1 MALDL
6 RTATPNRFRIDMSY
20 ALTYPLTIC
29 VTVRFPKSRRS
40 QFSTQLL
47 SGQTGVYSLPF
58 SRFDPG
64 IVISSA
70 SAYSMDLYQ
79 DVDGGCHYFNG
90 MHVRFAPDG
99 GRFAQVCSVWVSD
112 VVTGLRMLTVY
123 RDGQTIKNANY
134 TSCTSSP
141 FNDTLGPTPI
151 TGNASMILGYRRTGT
166 STFGAA
172 APLQID
178 EIVAWRTAL
187 NAAEVRLYNNIT
199 TSAGL
204 TQGATGSTTTPIAR
218 YSFEGGSFANS
229 VANSSLGDLGPVG
242 YTGAYSLPFPSLSA
256 ANYSTVL
263 STLSNVT
270 NPHGSYVLGRSDA
283 LYMTSGGFGRT
294 LVSFCFDFRNQGS
307 FMNLPCLDIDATRI
321 TTSNI
326 GNQYAF
332 CWYSNTTANS
342 LSVQTGC
349 CGGTTVSN
357 AYTLG
362 AWNRGCILIDGRS
375 PLSVK
380 ATLFVNGTYIANTSQ
395 AFGSPYP
402 EAYYNIENAGLQLPQ
417 SSTMIDEL
425 VVYDGL
431 MSTTDIATDYNG
443 FQTSSPTIG
452 ATAAPSPAP
461 TTAPTGLPSAA
472 PTGLPSAAPT
482 GLPTVAPTTAA
493 PTGLPSAAPTSLP
506 TAAPSGLPTAV
517 PSSLPSAAPTS
528 LPSATPSS
536 LPTVAP
542 TTASPTGLPTA
553 APTGLPTS
561 VPTGAPTAVPSAAPS
576 AAPTSVPTGAP
587 TAVPSAAPSV
597 ASPTSA
603 TTDAPTAPPT
613 TLAPTRSP
621 TLSPSEAPTAPPSEE
636 PTALPT
642 DSPSAPATSATP
654 TAPPTAAPTVALA
667 VVANVT
673 APDAPVTLALGI
685 VTVTLE
691 LTENASTPV
700 LLTARRLRAVD
711 LASVL
716 QTITTPFPADLV
728 PVTGVVFTGAV
739 PYVLRVTI
747 DTSLASPY
755 VAAGRTVRTLVAAE
769 WVEPGSLCAPN
780 NASVVTTVDGAF
792 VTTYVCHTDA
802 VLVVADPRGTTQRS
816 CPAGKYSCDCT
827 ATEAFSAA
835 PAHRALYLVSL
846 LLHAAAS
853 VFEYEYGGRD
863 VSLPFRALA
872 YAFLIAAA
880 ALYPLEDTDTTWTI
894 GGLDYYVLRY
904 GLLLGPSIVA
914 AAAFAI
920 GATTRWSS
928 LSRRGSQL
936 QGTPLAWVGYD
947 PFPNAPLQIKRF
959 HRAIRWLHQV
969 VLAIALAFAIELVWA
984 NGSVVVL
991 VFLAGVFLETLT
1003 PAAESKLPECERR
1016 YYGLTR
1022 AIVVAGLLLC
1032 AAVLL
1037 AEPCGGSYGADRP
1050 ATILA

>member
-1 MALDL
+1 
-6 RTATPNRFRIDMSY
+6 
-20 ALTYPLTIC
+20 
-29 VTVRFPKSRRS
+29 
-40 QFSTQLL
+40 
-47 SGQTGVYSLPF
+47 
-58 SRFDPG
+58 
-64 IVISSA
+64 
-70 SAYSMDLYQ
+70 MDLYQ
-79 DVDGGCHYFNG
+79 DVDGGCHYFSG
-90 MHVRFAPDG
+90 MHTRLAPDG
-99 GRFAQVCSVWVSD
+99 GRFAQYCSVWVTD
-112 VVTGLRMLTVY
+112 VTTGLRMLSVY
-123 RDGQTIKNANY
+123 RDGQIMKVTNY
-134 TSCTSSP
+134 TSCTSYP
-141 FNDTLGPTPI
+141 FNETLGPTPLKWDS
-151 TGNASMILGYRRTGT
+151 GMLLGYRRTFQN
-166 STFGAA
+166 STHTVYGQPSPVQF
-172 APLQID
+172 D

-187 NAAEVRLYNNIT
+187 NAAEIRLYHNISS
-199 TSAGL
+199 SAGL
-204 TQGATGSTTTPIAR
+204 MQGANGSTTTPIAR
-218 YSFEGGSFANS
+218 YTFESGSFANS
-229 VANSSLGDLGPVG
+229 VANSHLGNLAPVG
-242 YTGAYSLPFPSLSA
+242 YSGAFALPWPAISA
-256 ANYSTVL
+256 ANYSTTL
-263 STLSNVT
+263 SILSNVT
-270 NPHGSYVLGRSDA
+270 NPHGSYVLGQANA
-283 LYMTSGGFGRT
+283 LYMTTGGFGRT

-321 TTSNI
+321 ATSNI

-362 AWNRGCILIDGRS
+362 AWNRGCVLIDGRS

-380 ATLFVNGTYIANTSQ
+380 ATLFVNGVYIANTSQ
-395 AFGSPYP
+395 AFASPYP

-431 MSTTDIATDYNG
+431 MSTTDIMTDYNG
-443 FQTSSPTIG
+443 FLTASPTAG
-452 ATAAPSPAP
+452 STFAP
-461 TTAPTGLPSAA
+461 TLAPTSAPVAA
-472 PTGLPSAAPT
+472 PTGVPTAVPTRAPT
-482 GLPTVAPTTAA
+482 AVPSVAPTTAA
-493 PTGLPSAAPTSLP
+493 PTSVPSAAPSSLP
-506 TAAPSGLPTAV
+506 SAV
-517 PSSLPSAAPTS
+517 PTSLPSAAPTS
-528 LPSATPSS
+528 LPSASPTSLPSESPTSLPSALPSS
-536 LPTVAP
+536 LPSAT
-542 TTASPTGLPTA
+542 PTGL
-553 APTGLPTS
+553 
-561 VPTGAPTAVPSAAPS
+561 PSAAPS
-576 AAPTSVPTGAP
+576 SLPFAA
-587 TAVPSAAPSV
+587 PSAAPSV
-597 ASPTSA
+597 ASPTS
-603 TTDAPTAPPT
+603 DSTAPPT
-613 TLAPTRSP
+613 VAPT
-621 TLSPSEAPTAPPSEE
+621 LNPSDAPTAPPSEE

-642 DSPSAPATSATP
+642 DGPSAPATSATP
-654 TAPPTAAPTVALA
+654 TVLPTAAPTVALA

-673 APDAPVTLALGI
+673 APNAPVTLALGI

-691 LTENASTPV
+691 LTENASAPV

-739 PYVLRVTI
+739 FYVLRVTI

-835 PAHRALYLVSL
+835 PAHRSLYLVSL

-853 VFEYEYGGRD
+853 VFEFEYGGRD

-914 AAAFAI
+914 AVAFAI
-920 GATTRWSS
+920 GATTRWISV
-928 LSRRGSQL
+928 SRRGSQL
-936 QGTPLAWVGYD
+936 DVTSLTWVGYD
-947 PFPNAPLQIKRF
+947 PFPNTPLRIKRF

-969 VLAIALAFAIELVWA
+969 VLAVALAFAIELVWA

-991 VFLAGVFLETLT
+991 IFLAGVFLETLT
-1003 PAAESKLPECERR
+1003 PAAGTALPKCESR
-1016 YYGLTR
+1016 YYRLTR
-1022 AIVVAGLLLC
+1022 AIVVTGLLLC

-1037 AEPCGGSYGADRP
+1037 AEPCGSSYGADRP